1 MKNGGKNKSVAF
13 IFLFSVSK
21 VNESLLIE
29 CTVEKNRVPFAEI
42 QLEPWLKLLS
52 SGWVLDVDGAPMVAN
67 ASDQQKLQHPLVT
80 MQACFRHRIK
90 K

>member
-1 MKNGGKNKSVAF
+1 MGAKTKVLHLYFCSVY
-13 IFLFSVSK
+13 LK
-21 VNESLLIE
+21 LNESLLIE